1 VDRAARIDN
10 ERATRPPTG
19 EAMKPMWIA
28 TAVLLAGTIA
38 FVGCKNRKEEP
49 VPVPNAIWTAAAV
62 ESPAANASQKAIG
75 STARHEGGVRHGGAS
90 GISWFQGTLEEA
102 FSTTCHKCAAMF
114 RR

>member
-1 VDRAARIDN
+1 
-10 ERATRPPTG
+10 
-19 EAMKPMWIA
+19 MKTIWIA
-28 TAVLLAGTIA
+28 AAVLAGTIA

-49 VPVPNAIWTAAAV
+49 VPAPNAAWTVGV
-62 ESPAANASQKAIG
+62 ESPATNTNTSRRDAS
-75 STARHEGGVRHGGAS
+75 VRHGGAS

>member
-1 VDRAARIDN
+1 
-10 ERATRPPTG
+10 
-19 EAMKPMWIA
+19 MKPMWIA

-62 ESPAANASQKAIG
+62 ESPAANASQKAMG

>member
-1 VDRAARIDN
+1 
-10 ERATRPPTG
+10 
-19 EAMKPMWIA
+19 MKPIWIA
-28 TAVLLAGTIA
+28 TAVLLAGTIT

-49 VPVPNAIWTAAAV
+49 VPAPNATWTAAAV
-62 ESPAANASQKAIG
+62 ESPAADASHKAME
-75 STARHEGGVRHGGAS
+75 STARHEVGVRHGGAS

>member
-1 VDRAARIDN
+1 
-10 ERATRPPTG
+10 
-19 EAMKPMWIA
+19 MKPIWIA
-28 TAVLLAGTIA
+28 AAVLAGTLA

-49 VPVPNAIWTAAAV
+49 VPAPNATWTAAAV
-62 ESPAANASQKAIG
+62 EAPAADASHKAME
-75 STARHEGGVRHGGAS
+75 SAARHEVGVRHGGAS